1 MKFTTKELR
10 PLSIFKDLPDKLIV
24 WLSNNGSRIELAV
37 QDRMFKLSQPADYMF
52 IVVQGKIERYQEMV
66 GQSIIAATTV
76 QGQVTGMLPYSRM
89 THYPG
94 NAVAA
99 EPSLVLRIN
108 KRDFGEMLNVSHEF
122 GQRLVAEMSN
132 RVRGDVRLE
141 QQWEKMAS
149 LGKLSAGLA
158 HELNNPVA
166 AIRSTATSLKGQLSD
181 QTAFIMNQ
189 ARDNLDEEIIE
200 ALLKLSR
207 LAKEKDTTD
216 LSPLQRSEEEEKV
229 LNWLDVRIIDNAW
242 KMANVFSIAGLSVDD
257 LEQFSETV
265 PEALLNNALT
275 WISGVIEADRMVEE
289 ISHAAGR
296 VSELV
301 SLVKNY
307 SHMDQSSRH
316 KPMDITEGIGN
327 TLKIFNYKL
336 NQKNIKVIKQ
346 YTEDL
351 PMIHGNAGELN
362 QVWTYIIDNAI
373 DAMTDNGKLCIEI
386 ECNNMNIDVKII
398 DDGKGIP
405 EDIRHRIFDPFFTTK
420 GVGEGTGLG
429 LDIARRII
437 QTHRG
442 QIDVSSQPGH
452 TEMLVRVPIS
462 AKIS

>member
-1 MKFTTKELR
+1 MKFTIEELR
-10 PLSIFKDLPDKLIV
+10 TLSILEDLPEKLIG
-24 WLSNNGSRIELAV
+24 WLSDNGTRIELAV
-37 QDRMFKLSQPADYMF
+37 QDHMFTNSQPADYMF
-52 IVVQGKIERYQEMV
+52 IVVQGKIERYQEIN
-66 GQSIIAATTV
+66 GQSIVAATTV

-99 EPSLVLRIN
+99 EPSQVLRID
-108 KRDFGEMLNVSHEF
+108 KREFGKMLIVSHEF

-166 AIRSTATSLKGQLSD
+166 AIRSTATSLKEQLAD
-181 QTAFIMNQ
+181 QTAFIMNR
-189 ARDNLDEEIIE
+189 ARGNLDEEIIE
-200 ALLKLSR
+200 ALLRFSR
-207 LAKEKDTTD
+207 LAKEKDSTD
-216 LSPLQRSEEEEKV
+216 LSPLQKSEEEEIV
-229 LNWLDVRIIDNAW
+229 SNWLETQNIANAW
-242 KMANVFSIAGLSVDD
+242 KLANVFSMAGLSVKD

-265 PEALLNNALT
+265 PTALLSDALI
-275 WISGVIEADRMVEE
+275 WISGVIEIDRKVGE
-289 ISHAAGR
+289 ISYAAGR

-316 KPMDITEGIGN
+316 KPTDIAEGIEN
-327 TLKIFNYKL
+327 TLKIFNHKL
-336 NQKNIKVIKQ
+336 NQKNIKVIEQ
-346 YTEDL
+346 YTKDL
-351 PMIHGNAGELN
+351 PMIPGNAGELN

-386 ECNNMNIDVKII
+386 ECNNLNIDVKII

-442 QIDVSSQPGH
+442 QIDVNSQPGR
-452 TEMLVRVPIS
+452 TEMLVRLPIS
-462 AKIS
+462 PSKT